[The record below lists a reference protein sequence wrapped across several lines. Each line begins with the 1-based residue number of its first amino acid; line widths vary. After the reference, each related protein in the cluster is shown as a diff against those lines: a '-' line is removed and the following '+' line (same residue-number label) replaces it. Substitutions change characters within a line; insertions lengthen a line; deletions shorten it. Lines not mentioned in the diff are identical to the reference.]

1 MNRIRSVACVILLSF
16 SAALSNANT
25 LTCRGIDPPLL
36 GIMAGM
42 DWNNIFPITF
52 AGIGG
57 GPNVNPPQMWRA
69 PTCVCP
75 SRLLFGAP
83 IPGLMLTFW
92 EPLYIAE
99 VERDPGCSA
108 TLGGRDLLS
117 GYDPM
122 HSGAAE
128 EGGSGSGAQEG
139 LRRQIHWFQF
149 PVMEMLDLFKQVLC
163 TPGKNFDI
171 GWITELDPIWQ
182 SDPWSVYVAP
192 ESLVVA
198 NPIAG
203 AACSVDA
210 LASNI
215 AFPMDSLFWCAGSAH
230 LYPLTGNMNSGT
242 SSAHD
247 NMTILARFLARQ
259 HRIGALMRSI
269 GPQSQCFL
277 TYDPFLPKQQYR
289 IDPVFPWQS
298 FGAVSIYPGKSQ
310 LFWGSMPTDNPP
322 GFESTT
328 YMLWRAAQCC
338 VRL

>member
-149 PVMEMLDLFKQVLC
+149 PVMEMLDLF
-163 TPGKNFDI
+163 
-171 GWITELDPIWQ
+171 
-182 SDPWSVYVAP
+182 
-192 ESLVVA
+192 
-198 NPIAG
+198 
-203 AACSVDA
+203 
-210 LASNI
+210 
-215 AFPMDSLFWCAGSAH
+215 
-230 LYPLTGNMNSGT
+230 NMNSGT